1 MIMSASRRTDIPA
14 YYSDWFFNRIKKKYV
29 LVRNPMNF
37 HQVSRIN
44 LSPDVVDCIVF
55 WTKNPEPMI
64 DKIDRLKDYN
74 FYFQFTL
81 NSYGQDIEKNVPL
94 KGKYIIDTFK
104 RLSAKI
110 GSEKTVWR
118 YDPILLNKKY
128 TVEYHLENFEK
139 LAKELKD
146 YTEKCTI
153 SFIDFYPKIK
163 GRITSMELYEM
174 GQEQQYIIAEQ
185 LSKIAFSYGL
195 KMDTCSE
202 SLDLSKLGIGHAKCI
217 DDALISRIIDSPLN
231 VKKDKNQRL
240 ECGCVSSID
249 IGLYNTCCHGCK
261 YCYANHSPITL
272 QKNIQNYDVESPL
285 LCSHIS
291 PADRINERA
300 VRSLAD
306 NQLNLFA
313 EDGKFKGLD

>member
-1 MIMSASRRTDIPA
+1 MIISASRRTDIPA
-14 YYSDWFFNRIKKKYV
+14 YYSDWFFNRIKEQYV
-29 LVRNPMNF
+29 LVRNPMNI
-37 HQVSRIN
+37 HQVSKIN

-94 KGKYIIDTFK
+94 KGKYLIDTFK
-104 RLSAKI
+104 RLSDKI
-110 GSEKTVWR
+110 SSKKIVWR

-128 TVEYHLENFEK
+128 TVEYHVENFEK

-153 SFIDFYPKIK
+153 SFIDFCPKIK
-163 GRITSMELYEM
+163 GRIASMILNEI
-174 GQEQQYIIAEQ
+174 GQEQQWNIAEQ
-185 LSKIAFSYGL
+185 LSKVAFSYGL

-202 SLDLSKLGIGHAKCI
+202 GLDLSKLGIGHAKCI
-217 DDALISRIIDSPLN
+217 DDALISRIIGRPIN

-249 IGLYNTCCHGCK
+249 IGLYNTCGNGCK

-272 QKNIQNYDVESPL
+272 QKNRQNYDVVSPL

-291 PADRINERA
+291 TDDRINERA
-300 VRSLAD
+300 VRSFID
-306 NQLNLFA
+306 NQLNLFT
-313 EDGKFKGLD
+313 EDSKFKVMD